1 MSGAWAICCGGQI
14 EQSEEICVGAPRGA
28 RIRRPPLT
36 FDEVGEDG
44 AAATA
49 NARLKFWSSGHSR
62 QHPDKSAWTNADAFF
77 ASDTL
82 LGIADG
88 VSAVELEGYDPS
100 KLPIELLLKCQELH
114 RLKKANPIRFC
125 AEVTTRLSAYGN
137 LTLDEVKGSWPKY
150 LMAEAFLMCETLGA
164 TTALLVAIDTEQAE
178 PARAVCHSANV
189 GDSQYMLLR
198 FEAGAWKVVDKS
210 NPQVHW
216 FNCPYQLTRMP
227 DTSMTDQNLYHQVS
241 IAASGHLAC
250 FEGDV
255 LVVATDGVFDNLF
268 DEQIVGIVA
277 SACNAEGEP
286 QVPPLDLA
294 QRIVD
299 GAIHN
304 ASVHDKETGKTPFS
318 QMAQTA
324 SGRTIYGGKPDD
336 TTAAVAYVVRAE
348 AADAA
353 PNGAPVRLA
362 ENQSSP
368 LSEAP
373 VSTVAAVDL
382 PPTATPRGPRD
393 EGIGEGRR
401 VTQGSAAGAVSPGGG
416 TVQYHHG

>member
-36 FDEVGEDG
+36 IDEVPESAQPGVP
-44 AAATA
+44 
-49 NARLKFWSSGHSR
+49 ARLKFWSSGHSR

-82 LGIADG
+82 VGIADG

-100 KLPIELLLKCQELH
+100 KLPVELLLKCQELH
-114 RLKKANPIRFC
+114 RLRKANPIRFC
-125 AEVTTRLSAYGN
+125 AEVTSRLSAYAN
-137 LTLDEVKGSWPKY
+137 LSLEEVKGSWPKY

-164 TTALLVAIDTEQAE
+164 TTALLVAIDMEQAE
-178 PARAVCHSANV
+178 PARAVCHSANI

-198 FEAGAWKVVDKS
+198 FETGAWTVVDKS
-210 NPQVHW
+210 PPQVHW

-227 DTSMTDQNLYHQVS
+227 DTSMTEVSLFQQVS
-241 IAASGHLAC
+241 IASSGHLAC

-255 LVVATDGVFDNLF
+255 LIVATDGVFDNLF
-268 DEQIVGIVA
+268 DEQIVAIVA
-277 SACNAEGEP
+277 EGCSPEGKP
-286 QVPPLDLA
+286 QVTPQDLA

-304 ASVHDKETGKTPFS
+304 ASVHDKEVGKTPFS
-318 QMAQTA
+318 QMAQSA

-336 TTAAVAYVVRAE
+336 TTAAVAFVVRAE
-348 AADAA
+348 AADAP
-353 PNGAPVRLA
+353 PNGAARA
-362 ENQSSP
+362 GENPPSP
-368 LSEAP
+368 LAANT
-373 VSTVAAVDL
+373 VSTPAAVEL

-393 EGIGEGRR
+393 GDGDRR
-401 VTQGSAAGAVSPGGG
+401 ITQGAVSPGGG

>member
-1 MSGAWAICCGGQI
+1 VPAK
-14 EQSEEICVGAPRGA
+14 
-28 RIRRPPLT
+28 
-36 FDEVGEDG
+36 
-44 AAATA
+44 
-49 NARLKFWSSGHSR
+49 LKFWSSGHSR

-82 LGIADG
+82 VGIADG

-125 AEVTTRLSAYGN
+125 AEVTTRLSAYAN

-178 PARAVCHSANV
+178 PARAVCHSANI
-189 GDSQYMLLR
+189 GDSQYILLR
-198 FEAGAWKVVDKS
+198 FEAGGWKVVDKS
-210 NPQVHW
+210 PPQVHW

-227 DTSMTDQNLYHQVS
+227 DTSMTDVNLFNQVA
-241 IAASGHLAC
+241 IASSGHLAC

-268 DEQIVGIVA
+268 DEQIVRIVA
-277 SACNAEGEP
+277 DACNAEGEP
-286 QVPPLDLA
+286 QVTPLDLA
-294 QRIVD
+294 QKIVD
-299 GAIHN
+299 GAILN
-304 ASVHDKETGKTPFS
+304 ASVHDKEIGKTPFS

-336 TTAAVAYVVRAE
+336 TTAAVAYVVRADV
-348 AADAA
+348 ADAA
-353 PNGAPVRLA
+353 PNGIVGRPG
-362 ENQSSP
+362 ENPPSP
-368 LSEAP
+368 LAEAP
-373 VSTVAAVDL
+373 VSTAAPVDL
-382 PPTATPRGPRD
+382 PPTATPRGPRED
-393 EGIGEGRR
+393 GNSPNGDDRR
-401 VTQGSAAGAVSPGGG
+401 LTQGAAVSPGGG
-416 TVQYHHG
+416 TVQYTHG